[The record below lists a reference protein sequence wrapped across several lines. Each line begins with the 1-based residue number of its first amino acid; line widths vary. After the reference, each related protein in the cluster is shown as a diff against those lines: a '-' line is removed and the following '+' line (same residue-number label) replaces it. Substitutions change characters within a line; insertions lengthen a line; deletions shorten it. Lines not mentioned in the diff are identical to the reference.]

1 MIMAK
6 VIYTYWK
13 EIAIALIASLLIG
26 YVWILRSENAKLKLD
41 KAKIETASKILS
53 DEYKT
58 NIIEF
63 EKKRVITEVV
73 FKDRVKVIERRVD
86 ENSSC
91 KDIINSLD
99 SYQY

>member
-1 MIMAK
+1 MLLFLL
-6 VIYTYWK
+6 TYWK
-13 EIAIALIASLLIG
+13 EIAIALIASLFIG
-26 YVWILRSENAKLKLD
+26 YVWMLRSENAQLKLD
-41 KAKIETASKILS
+41 KAKIETASKVLA

-63 EKKRVITEVV
+63 AKKRVVTEVV

-91 KDIINSLD
+91 KDIIDSLD
-99 SYQY
+99 SYAY